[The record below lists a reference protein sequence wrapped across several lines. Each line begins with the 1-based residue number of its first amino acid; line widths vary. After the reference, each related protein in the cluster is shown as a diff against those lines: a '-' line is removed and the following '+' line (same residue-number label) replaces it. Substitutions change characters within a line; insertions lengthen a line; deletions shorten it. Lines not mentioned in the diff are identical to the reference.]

1 MGGSA
6 KIFVYICVCW
16 GRKAW
21 FNTWGSMGRG
31 SQENMKSLLNSRN
44 IMCRLKNVIFAAK
57 LETLYQLKQM

>member
-6 KIFVYICVCW
+6 KIFVYMCVCW

-57 LETLYQLKQM
+57 LETLYQLK